1 MTIGGL
7 QKITLTD
14 FPGRLAAVLFTRGC
28 NFRCPYCHN
37 PELVDPRC
45 YAEPIPDEEV
55 FAFLESRIERLD
67 GIVVTGG
74 EPTVHPDL
82 PELLHRIR
90 RLGFSI
96 KLDTNGTNPDL
107 VGQLIKAKMLDYI
120 AIDIKCAPD
129 SYSRVA
135 GVRVDA
141 NAICECVEMTISSGL
156 PHELRMTFVEPLVSM
171 EEIPGVAEFARGC
184 KLFLVQPFQPSK
196 ALDPSLLRLQRPPVE
211 RLEQVCLMLQSL
223 GIPATLR

>member
-55 FAFLESRIERLD
+55 FAFLENRIERLD

-171 EEIPGVAEFARGC
+171 EEIPGVA
-184 KLFLVQPFQPSK
+184 
-196 ALDPSLLRLQRPPVE
+196 
-211 RLEQVCLMLQSL
+211 
-223 GIPATLR
+223 